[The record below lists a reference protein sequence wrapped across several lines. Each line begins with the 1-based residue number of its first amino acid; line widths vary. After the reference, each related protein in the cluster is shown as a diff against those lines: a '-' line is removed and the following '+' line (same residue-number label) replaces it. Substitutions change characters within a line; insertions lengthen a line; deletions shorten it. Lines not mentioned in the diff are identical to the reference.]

1 MAAILIGG
9 GPPRAV
15 ELDEMEGSGLGHLAP
30 LGATIEWE
38 VGKQFTPL
46 DALGQ
51 ALRGDTDKRVNVV
64 ATRIGEWL
72 IGSR

>member
-15 ELDEMEGSGLGHLAP
+15 ELDEIEGLGHLTP

-51 ALRGDTDKRVNVV
+51 ALRGDTEKRLNVV

-72 IGSR
+72 LGSG